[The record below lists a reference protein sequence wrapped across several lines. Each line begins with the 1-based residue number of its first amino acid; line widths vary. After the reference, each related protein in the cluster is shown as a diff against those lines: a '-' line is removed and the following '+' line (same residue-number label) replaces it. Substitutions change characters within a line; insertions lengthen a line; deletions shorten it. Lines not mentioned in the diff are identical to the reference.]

1 MADKK
6 PSKRSGATG
15 GDSPLRRRE
24 PVTRDTKSA
33 PARDG
38 KPKFAKGGAEAK
50 GFKGEKSFK
59 GAKGPKSDKP
69 RAARRDKP
77 LPAPVEKTSAFEGER
92 IAKAMARAGVCS
104 RRDAEDWIAAG
115 RVAVNGVM
123 LTTPAVNV
131 TEADKVTVD
140 GVPMQARERTRLFL
154 FHKPAGYVTTAHDPE
169 GRDTVF
175 SYLDERHPDL
185 PRLISVGRLD
195 INTEGL
201 LLLTNDGGLARTLEL
216 PATGWTR
223 RYRVRAHGETDQAQL
238 DKLRQGVTV
247 DDVTY
252 APIEARLEREQGS
265 NVWIAMSL
273 TEGKNRE
280 VKRVMEHLGLDV
292 TRLIRVSYGP
302 FQLGDLPEGAI
313 EEVKLKV
320 LRDQLGKSLAELAGV
335 DFASP
340 LREETPAEEQERRE
354 RIDKRARK
362 HVSVLRKERDERGD
376 KGPRARIE
384 RGATADRKG
393 RAVAVERVTLT
404 RRRKQEEEAPETRNA
419 RRFDAMREGP
429 RPRRREETGF
439 EQGERPTR
447 RAPAG
452 QERGYEQARPGK
464 RAEGPGAG
472 QGARRDAGFERP
484 RRSTGSREDFETRR
498 PSRFE
503 GERSERPSRAP
514 RAEPRERRGY
524 DEGGPRRD
532 AGSERSRRS
541 GGGQEEFRTRLP
553 SRNDGERSERPSRA
567 PRERRD
573 YDQARPAQRSEGR
586 GPRRDAGFERPRR
599 DERGGEGFEAR
610 RPSRFE
616 GERAERP
623 PRGPRS
629 EPRDSAGGRSRP
641 RDGEGFERRPPRRD
655 DDRPPRSPR
664 SAGESRGR
672 ERTGERPRRDFD
684 GGRAERAPRNAEART
699 PRSGAERS
707 PRSGAGKGPPR
718 GKGPSKGP
726 ARGPSKGG
734 QRKGPPRGGAGPSR
748 GPRKPR
754 GA

>member
-1 MADKK
+1 MTDRK
-6 PSKRSGATG
+6 PGKRSGATG

-24 PVTRDTKSA
+24 PATRDKNSA

-38 KPKFAKGGAEAK
+38 KPKFAKGAADAK
-50 GFKGEKSFK
+50 GFKGGPK
-59 GAKGPKSDKP
+59 GAKGDKP
-69 RAARRDKP
+69 RPVRRDKP

-115 RVAVNGVM
+115 RVAVNGVTLM
-123 LTTPAVNV
+123 NPAVNV

-154 FHKPAGYVTTAHDPE
+154 FHKPVGYVTTAHDPE

-175 SYLDERHPDL
+175 SYIDARHPDL

-238 DKLRQGVTV
+238 DALRKGVTV

-280 VKRVMEHLGLDV
+280 VKRVMEHLGLNV

-340 LREETPAEEQERRE
+340 LREATPAEEQEQRE
-354 RIDKRARK
+354 RIDKRSRK
-362 HVSVLRKERDERGD
+362 HVSVLRKERDERGE
-376 KGPRARIE
+376 KGPRARVE

-419 RRFDAMREGP
+419 RRFHAMRGGP
-429 RPRRREETGF
+429 RPRRGEEAGHEQAERPARRTRPTDGQARGH
-439 EQGERPTR
+439 EQG
-447 RAPAG
+447 
-452 QERGYEQARPGK
+452 
-464 RAEGPGAG
+464 GPGRRSEG
-472 QGARRDAGFERP
+472 QASRRDAGFERP
-484 RRSTGSREDFETRR
+484 RREAWSGEEFAARR

-514 RAEPRERRGY
+514 RAEPRERRSY
-524 DEGGPRRD
+524 DE
-532 AGSERSRRS
+532 
-541 GGGQEEFRTRLP
+541 
-553 SRNDGERSERPSRA
+553 
-567 PRERRD
+567 
-573 YDQARPAQRSEGR
+573 ARPGNRSEGR
-586 GPRRDAGFERPRR
+586 GPRREAGFERPRR
-599 DERGGEGFEAR
+599 EARGGEGFEAR
-610 RPSRFE
+610 RSSRFE
-616 GERAERP
+616 GERTERPARPPRSPRAGEGGVRERAAERP
-623 PRGPRS
+623 RRTERSGGEFEPRRTSRFEGERS
-629 EPRDSAGGRSRP
+629 ERP
-641 RDGEGFERRPPRRD
+641 ARAPRRD
-655 DDRPPRSPR
+655 DDRSPR
-664 SAGESRGR
+664 TPRGAGEGRGR
-672 ERTGERPRRDFD
+672 ERVTGERPRREFD
-684 GGRAERAPRNAEART
+684 TGRAERAPRNTEARS

-726 ARGPSKGG
+726 PRGPSKGAP
-734 QRKGPPRGGAGPSR
+734 RKGPPRGGAGPSR

>member
-1 MADKK
+1 MTEKK
-6 PSKRSGATG
+6 PSKRSGAAG
-15 GDSPLRRRE
+15 GDRPLRRRE
-24 PVTRDTKSA
+24 PAAKSG
-33 PARDG
+33 PARD
-38 KPKFAKGGAEAK
+38 KTPKFDKKATDAK
-50 GFKGEKSFK
+50 GFKGPK
-59 GAKGPKSDKP
+59 GAKGDKP
-69 RAARRDKP
+69 RATRRDKP

-115 RVAVNGVM
+115 RVAVNGVT

-140 GVPMQARERTRLFL
+140 GVLMQARERTRLFL

-169 GRDTVF
+169 GRETVF
-175 SYLDERHPDL
+175 SFIDERHPDL

-223 RYRVRAHGETDQAQL
+223 RYRVRAHGETDQAIL
-238 DKLRQGVTV
+238 DRLRDGVTI

-302 FQLGDLPEGAI
+302 FQLGDLPEGAV

-340 LREETPAEEQERRE
+340 LREATPEEEQEQRQ
-354 RIDKRARK
+354 RIEKRSRK
-362 HVSVLRKERDERGD
+362 HVSVLRKERDERSE

-393 RAVAVERVTLT
+393 RAVAVEKVTLT
-404 RRRKQEEEAPETRNA
+404 RRRKQDEEAPETRNA
-419 RRFDAMREGP
+419 RRFDAMRAGP
-429 RPRRREETGF
+429 RARRNEDTGPASA
-439 EQGERPTR
+439 ERPTR
-447 RAPAG
+447 RPRA
-452 QERGYEQARPGK
+452 
-464 RAEGPGAG
+464 AEG
-472 QGARRDAGFERP
+472 QSRDAGFERP
-484 RRSTGSREDFETRR
+484 RRGAR
-498 PSRFE
+498 
-503 GERSERPSRAP
+503 GEEA
-514 RAEPRERRGY
+514 
-524 DEGGPRRD
+524 
-532 AGSERSRRS
+532 
-541 GGGQEEFRTRLP
+541 
-553 SRNDGERSERPSRA
+553 
-567 PRERRD
+567 
-573 YDQARPAQRSEGR
+573 
-586 GPRRDAGFERPRR
+586 
-599 DERGGEGFEAR
+599 FEAR

-616 GERAERP
+616 GERGERPARAPRRDDDRPSRAPRGATGEGRGASRTGERPRRSSEEFGARRPSRFDGERAERP
-623 PRGPRS
+623 ARAPRRDDERAPRGGAGEGRGSARTAERPRRSNEEFGARGPSRFEGERAERPARAPRRDDDRPLRSSRGGASEGRGPRRNNEEFAARRPS
-629 EPRDSAGGRSRP
+629 RFEGERLERAPRDASRGRP
-641 RDGEGFERRPPRRD
+641 RDGERYEGRPPRRD

-664 SAGESRGR
+664 GAASEGR
-672 ERTGERPRRDFD
+672 ERPRREFD
-684 GGRAERAPRNAEART
+684 SGRAERPSRSGESRP
-699 PRSGAERS
+699 PRSGAERG
-707 PRSGAGKGPPR
+707 PHRGPPKGKGPGKGGPR
-718 GKGPSKGP
+718 GPSKGP
-726 ARGPSKGG
+726 
-734 QRKGPPRGGAGPSR
+734 RKGPPRGGAGPSR